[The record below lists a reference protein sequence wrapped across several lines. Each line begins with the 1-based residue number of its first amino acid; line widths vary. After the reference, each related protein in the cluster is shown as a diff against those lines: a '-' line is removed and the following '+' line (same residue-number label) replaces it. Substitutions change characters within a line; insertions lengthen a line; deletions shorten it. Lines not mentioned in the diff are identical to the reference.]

1 MLIEARIEVGDI
13 VVDCTVAIGD
23 LLPLNFLFIHS
34 WLLICNSFG
43 LIVMFMIFAGTSI
56 YVCRKAGYHIVA
68 MEEDEVI
75 FKALLQPLIIEN
87 VS

>member
-1 MLIEARIEVGDI
+1 
-13 VVDCTVAIGD
+13 
-23 LLPLNFLFIHS
+23 
-34 WLLICNSFG
+34 
-43 LIVMFMIFAGTSI
+43 MFMIFAGTSI